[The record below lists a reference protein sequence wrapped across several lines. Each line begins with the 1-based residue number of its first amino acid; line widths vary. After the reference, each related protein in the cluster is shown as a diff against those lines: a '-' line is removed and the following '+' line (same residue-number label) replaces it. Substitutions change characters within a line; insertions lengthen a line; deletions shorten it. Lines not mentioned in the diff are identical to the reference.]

1 MKNVLLLLA
10 ALSPASFAGWTPA
23 ALIRNSYYNVGCDT
37 NAGTVEMCLAF
48 SDAVQYC
55 LISTDPLYQNASAL
69 ADLSVSSAHPVQ
81 IYMGPT
87 LTETFKYVDA
97 SGSCLTTSPRPKIL
111 GISIDK
117 N

>member
-1 MKNVLLLLA
+1 MKKPLLLLA
-10 ALSPASFAGWTPA
+10 AIAPVSFAGWTPA

-37 NAGTVEMCLAF
+37 NAGMVELCLAF
-48 SDAVQYC
+48 SDVTQYC
-55 LISTDPLYQNASAL
+55 LVSTDPLYQNASAL

-81 IYMGPT
+81 VYTGASQ
-87 LTETFKYVDA
+87 TETFKYVSE
-97 SGSCLTTSPRPKIL
+97 SGACQTTSPRPRIL